1 MGNQLRQVS
10 FSSLAVVIGFGGNLF
25 TKDSYGY
32 GMGCGIIGGNPGEI
46 IFGRILQSRGFV
58 CLDAEL
64 GNVLKQSFYVI
75 VGVLSISTASA
86 RCQTPYKTN
95 AQDER

>member
-32 GMGCGIIGGNPGEI
+32 GMDFGLVGGE
-46 IFGRILQSRGFV
+46 SRGNHFRE
-58 CLDAEL
+58 D
-64 GNVLKQSFYVI
+64 SF
-75 VGVLSISTASA
+75 ASM
-86 RCQTPYKTN
+86 PN
-95 AQDER
+95 SGMS